1 MKQLTQKL
9 KQKMEKDVRY
19 MCVLLT
25 NMKVVCSLYK
35 LAHASKYL
43 QCNKCFI
50 IGKSIVH
57 LVLCKFLHVM
67 NNFFKTKFDGVKDIV
82 CCR

>member
-1 MKQLTQKL
+1 MRQLTQKL
-9 KQKMEKDVRY
+9 NHKMKKDIRY
-19 MCVLLT
+19 MFVVLM

-35 LAHASKYL
+35 LARASKYL
-43 QCNKCFI
+43 QCNKFFV

-67 NNFFKTKFDGVKDIV
+67 NDFLKN
-82 CCR
+82 

>member
-1 MKQLTQKL
+1 MRQLTHKL
-9 KQKMEKDVRY
+9 KHKMKKDTRC
-19 MCVLLT
+19 MCVVLM

-43 QCNKCFI
+43 QCNKFFV

-57 LVLCKFLHVM
+57 LVLCRFLYVM
-67 NNFFKTKFDGVKDIV
+67 NDFFKNYV
-82 CCR
+82 

>member
-1 MKQLTQKL
+1 MK
-9 KQKMEKDVRY
+9 KDIRY
-19 MCVLLT
+19 MCVVLM

-43 QCNKCFI
+43 QCNKFFVI
-50 IGKSIVH
+50 RKSIVH

-67 NNFFKTKFDGVKDIV
+67 NDFSKTKFDGVKDII
-82 CCR
+82 CCQ

>member
-1 MKQLTQKL
+1 M
-9 KQKMEKDVRY
+9 
-19 MCVLLT
+19 

-43 QCNKCFI
+43 QCNEFFVL
-50 IGKSIVH
+50 GKSIVH

-67 NNFFKTKFDGVKDIV
+67 NDFFKN
-82 CCR
+82 